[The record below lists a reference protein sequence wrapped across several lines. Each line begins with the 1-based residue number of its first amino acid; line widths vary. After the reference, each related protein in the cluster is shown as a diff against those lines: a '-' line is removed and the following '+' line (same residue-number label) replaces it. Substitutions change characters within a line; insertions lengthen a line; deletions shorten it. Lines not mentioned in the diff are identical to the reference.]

1 MNSFEE
7 LNNELTNT
15 KEKLIIFEK
24 NTIDQ
29 KFQIECCKKKII
41 FIKIRNYNYKYKKIY
56 FIVQKKN
63 KESKENFDKL
73 ENNHFVLEHKFLK
86 NDEERVK
93 INKIESINLKDN
105 NEKFN
110 ELNEKLKNFE
120 TKSIKR
126 LEFLEE
132 KIRIF
137 DDQISNNKKENS
149 KEVNEQH
156 TIKNNPDKL
165 RIEIEK
171 LEFRVNEI
179 TRNNRS
185 NEDNK
190 KTINEISEKLNKF
203 ELDNENKFE
212 E

>member
-1 MNSFEE
+1 M
-7 LNNELTNT
+7 
-15 KEKLIIFEK
+15 
-24 NTIDQ
+24 
-29 KFQIECCKKKII
+29 
-41 FIKIRNYNYKYKKIY
+41 
-56 FIVQKKN
+56 
-63 KESKENFDKL
+63 
-73 ENNHFVLEHKFLK
+73 K